1 MVEIAGT
8 LEIVAERPSG
18 DEESG
23 AVALSADGSGCAEGT
38 DAPDAASDDA
48 RDLRGVVNG
57 IFDERDGIFDG
68 GTGGTLR
75 HKVLHFLL
83 LLDIQ

>member
-1 MVEIAGT
+1 M

-23 AVALSADGSGCAEGT
+23 AVALSADGAGCAEGA

-48 RDLRGVVNG
+48 SDLRGVVNG

-68 GTGGTLR
+68 GSG
-75 HKVLHFLL
+75 
-83 LLDIQ
+83 